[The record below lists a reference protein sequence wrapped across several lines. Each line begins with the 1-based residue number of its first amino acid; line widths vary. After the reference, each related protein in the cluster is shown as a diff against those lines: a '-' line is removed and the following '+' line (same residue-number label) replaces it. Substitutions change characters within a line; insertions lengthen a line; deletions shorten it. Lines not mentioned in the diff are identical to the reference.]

1 MDAIEM
7 LKADHD
13 RVNAIFQQFQQG
25 GGTQEFQQLFNQLYQ
40 ELSVHSMLEE
50 TEVYPMLAKFSDTND
65 KVKDVYEDHAG
76 VKAALAELA
85 ALDNT
90 STDWSNK
97 MTKLM
102 HDVQNHVREEE
113 GQIFPHMRQH
123 LGEQEIQM
131 LGQQLQMAKQIAM
144 QSVQSSMPFKQMQS
158 LTGQGASTL
167 PADMS
172 NTTTTSDVPLGQID
186 ATDVSS
192 QRYDGGQY
200 V

>member
-1 MDAIEM
+1 
-7 LKADHD
+7 
-13 RVNAIFQQFQQG
+13 
-25 GGTQEFQQLFNQLYQ
+25 
-40 ELSVHSMLEE
+40 
-50 TEVYPMLAKFSDTND
+50 
-65 KVKDVYEDHAG
+65 
-76 VKAALAELA
+76 
-85 ALDNT
+85 
-90 STDWSNK
+90 

-113 GQIFPHMRQH
+113 GQIFPRMRQH

-144 QSVQSSMPFKQMQS
+144 QSVQSSLPFKQMQT

-167 PADMS
+167 PADTS